1 MVKQIQCIIVPHEW
15 SGALFS
21 VILKASLEVSVDFY
35 VSSKV
40 PFTSQ
45 DKTAKLLGL
54 PYAGSDFLQ

>member
-1 MVKQIQCIIVPHEW
+1 MKCIIVLHEW

-21 VILKASLEVSVDFY
+21 VVLKTSLEVSVDFY

-45 DKTAKLLGL
+45 DKTTLQKYLV
-54 PYAGSDFLQ
+54 YHMQEVIFLQ